1 MRKLITINN
10 QLIGIKEEGNA
21 TFVNVYVEP
30 KKGYDFGT
38 FGTTVETMN
47 ETYGNLEAFIK
58 CVLKME
64 GVKKIKRVII
74 D

>member
-10 QLIGIKEEGNA
+10 QLIGIKEEENA

-30 KKGYDFGT
+30 KRGYNFET

-47 ETYGNLEAFIK
+47 EVYGNLEAFIK